1 VNERRRHAEQHRRRR
16 GDAVDVTREEY
27 NTLVCRVDELSAA
40 TDLHHETIER
50 NQRSLTIQF
59 ERIAQLQIQ
68 LDKCVEK
75 IGLAASRP
83 PKFEP

>member
-1 VNERRRHAEQHRRRR
+1 MNERRSHDESPRRRR
-16 GDAVDVTREEY
+16 GDAVDVTREEFDA
-27 NTLVCRVDELSAA
+27 LRCRVDEISDAC
-40 TDLHHETIER
+40 DRYHEAINR

-68 LDKCVEK
+68 LDKCTDK
-75 IGLAASRP
+75 IGLMAARP